1 MHGAVRLAAALVLLA
16 GALLAVQAAS
26 ASEEIWAL
34 LKKPGH
40 IVLMRHAN
48 APGVLEE
55 PPGIDLR
62 NCAIQRNLDEAG
74 RAQARRIGDAFR
86 SHGIRQVRL
95 LSSQWCR
102 ALETARLLGLGK
114 VEEFKL
120 INYFNFNDET
130 RAQIEAE
137 KTVAHMKTMTTRP
150 LPVLVTHISNI
161 KAVTGKSVAAGDIW
175 LAPAKD
181 GRGRMVRHAG
191 PRAREHVE
199 GRTFSSI
206 S

>member
-1 MHGAVRLAAALVLLA
+1 MNGVVGRVTALVLLA
-16 GALLAVQAAS
+16 FTLAWPQAAS

-40 IVLMRHAN
+40 IVLMRHAK
-48 APGVLEE
+48 APGTLEE

-62 NCAIQRNLDEAG
+62 NCAIQRNLDEEG
-74 RAQARRIGDAFR
+74 RTQARRIGAAFR

-95 LSSQWCR
+95 LSSQFCR
-102 ALETARLLGLGK
+102 TLETARLMGLGK
-114 VEEFKL
+114 IEEFKL

-137 KTVAHMKTMTTRP
+137 KTVALMKAMTKRPRP

-161 KAVTGKSVAAGDIW
+161 KAITGVTLDSGEMVVVRFEAGMLVVA
-175 LAPAKD
+175 
-181 GRGRMVRHAG
+181 GRIL
-191 PRAREHVE
+191 PPK
-199 GRTFSSI
+199 
-206 S
+206 

>member
-1 MHGAVRLAAALVLLA
+1 MAHV
-16 GALLAVQAAS
+16 AS

-40 IVLMRHAN
+40 IVLMRHAK
-48 APGVLEE
+48 APGTLEE

-62 NCAIQRNLDEAG
+62 NCAIQRNLDEEG
-74 RAQARRIGDAFR
+74 RAQARSIGNAFR

-95 LSSQWCR
+95 LSSQFCR
-102 ALETARLLGLGK
+102 VLETARLLGLGK

-137 KTVAHMKTMTTRP
+137 KTIAHMKTMTTRP

-161 KAVTGKSVAAGDIW
+161 KAVTGITPDSGEMVVVWFEAGKLAVA
-175 LAPAKD
+175 
-181 GRGRMVRHAG
+181 GRI
-191 PRAREHVE
+191 PPPK
-199 GRTFSSI
+199 
-206 S
+206 

>member
-1 MHGAVRLAAALVLLA
+1 MPGAVRLVAALFLLA
-16 GALLAVQAAS
+16 GTLLVAHVAS

-40 IVLMRHAN
+40 IVLMRHAK
-48 APGVLEE
+48 APGTLEE

-62 NCAIQRNLDEAG
+62 NCAIQRNLDEEG
-74 RAQARRIGDAFR
+74 RAQARSIGNAFR

-95 LSSQWCR
+95 LSSQFCR

-137 KTVAHMKTMTTRP
+137 KTTAQAEKTIAPMKAMATRP
-150 LPVLVTHISNI
+150 LPVLVTHVPNI
-161 KAVTGKSVAAGDIW
+161 KAVTGITPDSGEMVVVRFEAGKLVVA
-175 LAPAKD
+175 
-181 GRGRMVRHAG
+181 GRI
-191 PRAREHVE
+191 PPPK
-199 GRTFSSI
+199 
-206 S
+206 

>member
-1 MHGAVRLAAALVLLA
+1 VQRANWSAATFILLA
-16 GALLAVQAAS
+16 GILLTVPAAS
-26 ASEEIWAL
+26 ASEETWAL

-40 IVLMRHAN
+40 LVLVRHAN
-48 APGVLEE
+48 APGILEE

-62 NCAIQRNLDEAG
+62 NCAIQRNLDEQG
-74 RAQARRIGDAFR
+74 RAQARRIGGAFR

-95 LSSQWCR
+95 LSSQFCR
-102 ALETARLLGLGK
+102 ALETARLMSLGK

-137 KTVAHMKTMTTRP
+137 KTVAQMKTMKTRP

-161 KAVTGKSVAAGDIW
+161 KAVTGITPGSGEMIVVRFEAGKLVVA
-175 LAPAKD
+175 
-181 GRGRMVRHAG
+181 GRI
-191 PRAREHVE
+191 PPPN
-199 GRTFSSI
+199 
-206 S
+206 

>member
-1 MHGAVRLAAALVLLA
+1 MRRAARLAVALVLFA
-16 GALLAVQAAS
+16 GALLAAQAAS
-26 ASEEIWAL
+26 ASEDLWAL

-40 IVLMRHAN
+40 LVLLRHAK

-62 NCAIQRNLDEAG
+62 NCAIQRNLDDEG
-74 RAQARRIGDAFR
+74 KAQARRIGGAFR

-95 LSSQWCR
+95 LSSQFCR
-102 ALETARLLGLGK
+102 TLETARLMGLGK

-137 KTVAHMKTMTTRP
+137 KTVAHMRTMKTRP

-161 KAVTGKSVAAGDIW
+161 KAVTGITPDSGEMIVVRFEAGKLAVA
-175 LAPAKD
+175 
-181 GRGRMVRHAG
+181 GRI
-191 PRAREHVE
+191 PLPK
-199 GRTFSSI
+199 
-206 S
+206 

>member
-1 MHGAVRLAAALVLLA
+1 MRGAFRLPVALVLLA
-16 GALLAVQAAS
+16 SALLAANAAAAS
-26 ASEEIWAL
+26 EDIWAL

-48 APGVLEE
+48 APGTLEE

-62 NCAIQRNLDEAG
+62 KCAIQRNLDEVG

-102 ALETARLLGLGK
+102 ALETARLMGLGK
-114 VEEFKL
+114 VEELKL

-130 RAQIEAE
+130 RAQIDAE
-137 KTVAHMKTMTTRP
+137 KTITYLKTMKTRP
-150 LPVLVTHISNI
+150 LPVLVSHISNI
-161 KAVTGKSVAAGDIW
+161 KAVSGITPDSGEMVVVRFEAGKLVVA
-175 LAPAKD
+175 
-181 GRGRMVRHAG
+181 GRI
-191 PRAREHVE
+191 PPPK
-199 GRTFSSI
+199 
-206 S
+206 

>member
-1 MHGAVRLAAALVLLA
+1 MHGTVRRVVALVLLA

-26 ASEEIWAL
+26 ASEEVWAL

-48 APGVLEE
+48 APGTLEE

-62 NCAIQRNLDEAG
+62 NCAIQRNLDEGG

-114 VEEFKL
+114 VEELKL

-130 RAQIEAE
+130 RAQIDAE

-161 KAVTGKSVAAGDIW
+161 KAVTGITPDSGEMVVVHFEAGKLAVA
-175 LAPAKD
+175 
-181 GRGRMVRHAG
+181 GRI
-191 PRAREHVE
+191 PPPK
-199 GRTFSSI
+199 
-206 S
+206 

>member
-1 MHGAVRLAAALVLLA
+1 
-16 GALLAVQAAS
+16 VQAAS
-26 ASEEIWAL
+26 ASEEVWAL

-40 IVLMRHAN
+40 IVLLRHAN
-48 APGVLEE
+48 APGTLEE

-114 VEEFKL
+114 VEELKL

-130 RAQIEAE
+130 RAQIDAE
-137 KTVAHMKTMTTRP
+137 KTVAHMKTMATRP

-161 KAVTGKSVAAGDIW
+161 KAVTGITPDSGEMVVVHFEAGKLTVA
-175 LAPAKD
+175 
-181 GRGRMVRHAG
+181 GRI
-191 PRAREHVE
+191 PPPK
-199 GRTFSSI
+199 
-206 S
+206 

>member
-1 MHGAVRLAAALVLLA
+1 MAFILLV
-16 GALLAVQAAS
+16 GALQPAS
-26 ASEEIWAL
+26 ASEETWAL

-40 IVLMRHAN
+40 LVLLRHAN

-74 RAQARRIGDAFR
+74 RTQARRIGEAFR
-86 SHGIRQVRL
+86 SHGIRQARL
-95 LSSQWCR
+95 LSSQYCR
-102 ALETARLLGLGK
+102 TLETARLMGLGK

-137 KTVAHMKTMTTRP
+137 KTIAQMKAMRTRP

-161 KAVTGKSVAAGDIW
+161 KAVTGITPDSGEMIVVRFDSGT
-175 LAPAKD
+175 LVVV
-181 GRGRMVRHAG
+181 GRI
-191 PRAREHVE
+191 PPPK
-199 GRTFSSI
+199 
-206 S
+206 

>member
-1 MHGAVRLAAALVLLA
+1 MAEPVQQSIRRATALVLLA
-16 GALLAVQAAS
+16 GTLLVVQAAS
-26 ASEEIWAL
+26 ASEETWAL

-40 IVLMRHAN
+40 LVLLRHAN
-48 APGVLEE
+48 APGLLEE

-74 RAQARRIGDAFR
+74 RAQARRIGEAFR

-95 LSSQWCR
+95 LSSQFCR

-130 RAQIEAE
+130 RAQIETE
-137 KTVAHMKTMTTRP
+137 KTIAHMKTMTTRP
-150 LPVLVTHISNI
+150 VPVFVSHISNI
-161 KAVTGKSVAAGDIW
+161 KAVTGITPDSGEMIVVRFEAGKLAVA
-175 LAPAKD
+175 
-181 GRGRMVRHAG
+181 GRI
-191 PRAREHVE
+191 PPPK
-199 GRTFSSI
+199 
-206 S
+206 